1 MPFSHLLLALSVVF
15 VWGTNF
21 VVIKWG
27 LDEFPSFLFSALRF
41 LFSALPWVFLM
52 ARPAVPWTR
61 MAAIGTL
68 LSVGQFGL
76 LYWAMRHDIS
86 PGLASLVV
94 QAQVFFTILLSMLIS
109 GERLRRLQVVA
120 LLLAVAGFAVV
131 GWHSIIDPRAAVT
144 LAGLAMVLCAAFC
157 WACANTLVRTAGK
170 VNMLALT
177 TWSSL
182 YGTVPVLAASLLV
195 EGPAAIAQAMSQAS
209 INGWLSVLWQGLG
222 NTTFAFGAW
231 NWLLSRHPASTVTPT
246 ALLVPVV
253 GMLSSAW
260 LLAEA
265 LPGWK
270 LYAAALVLG
279 GLALNLYA
287 GRVATRRAV
296 PQA

>member
-27 LDEFPSFLFSALRF
+27 LDEFPSFLFSTLRF
-41 LFSALPWVFLM
+41 LFSALPWVFLLK
-52 ARPAVPWTR
+52 RPAVPWTR

-76 LYWAMRHDIS
+76 LYWAMRQDIS
-86 PGLASLVV
+86 PGMASLVV
-94 QAQVFFTILLSMLIS
+94 QAQVFFTILLSMLIN
-109 GERLRRLQVVA
+109 GERLRLLQVAA
-120 LLLAVAGFAVV
+120 LLLAVAGFALV
-131 GWHSIIDPRAAVT
+131 GWHSVSDSRASVT
-144 LAGLAMVLCAAFC
+144 LAGLSMVLCAAFC
-157 WACANTLVRTAGK
+157 WGCANTLVRGAGR

-182 YGTVPVLAASLLV
+182 YGTVPVLALSLAV
-195 EGPAAIAQAMSQAS
+195 EGPTAIANAVSHAS
-209 INGWLSVLWQGLG
+209 FNGWMAVLWQGLG

-231 NWLLSRHPASTVTPT
+231 NWLLARHPASTVTPS
-246 ALLVPVV
+246 ALLVPVL
-253 GMLSSAW
+253 GILSSAW
-260 LLAEA
+260 LMAEP

-287 GRVATRRAV
+287 GRIAARRAL
-296 PQA
+296 PQG

>member
-41 LFSALPWVFLM
+41 LFSALPWVFLVK
-52 ARPAVPWTR
+52 RPEVPWTR

-76 LYWAMRHDIS
+76 LYWAMRQDIS

-94 QAQVFFTILLSMLIS
+94 QAQVFFTILLAMLIG
-109 GERLRRLQVVA
+109 GERLRMLQGAA
-120 LLLAVAGFAVV
+120 LVLAVTGFALV
-131 GWHSIIDPRAAVT
+131 GWHSVVDARASVT
-144 LAGLAMVLCAAFC
+144 LAGLGMVLCAAFC
-157 WACANTLVRTAGK
+157 WGCANTLVRGAGK

-182 YGTVPVLAASLLV
+182 YGTAPVLAVSLMV
-195 EGPAAIAQAMSQAS
+195 EGPAAIAHAVSHAS
-209 INGWLSVLWQGLG
+209 FNGWMAVLWQGLG

-246 ALLVPVV
+246 ALLVPVL

-260 LLAEA
+260 LMAEP

-287 GRVATRRAV
+287 GRIAARRAL